1 MLRVDLASKNVCL
14 HILLVPFSSSVPGPV
29 TGVTFTNVSDS
40 KIIVTWREP
49 EVTNGLIVR
58 YIITV
63 TLYSTGQT
71 VYTNVVSAGRGLS
84 VNVTGLGEMHGST
97 VVSLT

>member
-14 HILLVPFSSSVPGPV
+14 HILLVLFSSPVPGPV
-29 TGVTFTNVSDS
+29 AGVTFRKVSDS

-49 EVTNGLIVR
+49 EMTNGLILR
-58 YIITV
+58 YIIIV
-63 TLYSTGQT
+63 TLYSTGRT
-71 VYTNVVSAGRGLS
+71 VYTNVVSAKRGVS
-84 VNVTGLGEMHGST
+84 DNVTGLGEIHGST